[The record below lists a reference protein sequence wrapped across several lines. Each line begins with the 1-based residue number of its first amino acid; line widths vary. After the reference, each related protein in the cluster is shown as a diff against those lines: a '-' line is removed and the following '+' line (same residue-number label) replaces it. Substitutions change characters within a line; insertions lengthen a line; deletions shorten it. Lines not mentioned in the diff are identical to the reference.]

1 LEQAVASTDTPFML
15 FQQVLQQS
23 RRAIL
28 ERLGQEAEDA
38 SQEFLTLAL
47 DYEQLSGISLSGFLD
62 WFSDGDTQIKRE
74 MEQGSGQLRLMTVHG
89 SKGLEAPIVFLADAA
104 DPPPSNKDRLITVM
118 SEGPWRNMLLFN
130 PDTDMKLDVVETLKE
145 QEKQAQ
151 LQERLRLLY
160 VGMTRAA
167 DELYI
172 CGSVNKDDEEKRSK
186 LSWHVH
192 VEQAFVDATGLTGLV
207 RDETQRLTRFGA
219 APELLDKQHDEPVK
233 PEPLPGWATT
243 PVAPLPHSHLPLT
256 SSRSSDAFDKQAV
269 AEGIAT
275 HRLIE
280 LMADAEPELRLEK
293 GRHWASRFNLPT
305 ALAELLN
312 STLAQPDLLPLFGP
326 DGQSEVAIEG
336 EVPGLGR
343 ISGRIDRMAIGEK
356 VIWILALG
364 PVTVLPVRWRFM
376 PPCCAKPTPG
386 IPSRL
391 PCYGRRT
398 VR

>member
-1 LEQAVASTDTPFML
+1 MFALAHARGSASLWSRLPEVSPNRNMLAQALASTDTPFML

-47 DYEQLSGISLSGFLD
+47 DYEQQSGTSLSGFLD
-62 WFSDGDTQIKRE
+62 WFRQGETQIKRE

-130 PDTDMKLDVVETLKE
+130 PDTEMKVDVVEALKE
-145 QEKQAQ
+145 EEKQAR

-167 DELYI
+167 DELYM

-192 VEQAFVDATGLTGLV
+192 VTQAFAEATGLSGLM
-207 RDETQRLTRFGA
+207 RDEGARLVRFGA
-219 APELLDKQHDEPVK
+219 TPEFIEHPQQAPAQPDA
-233 PEPLPGWATT
+233 LPDWATT
-243 PVAPLPHSHLPLT
+243 PVASVLSPGLPLT

-280 LMADAEPELRLEK
+280 LMADAAP
-293 GRHWASRFNLPT
+293 
-305 ALAELLN
+305 
-312 STLAQPDLLPLFGP
+312 
-326 DGQSEVAIEG
+326 GQA
-336 EVPGLGR
+336 
-343 ISGRIDRMAIGEK
+343 A
-356 VIWILALG
+356 
-364 PVTVLPVRWRFM
+364 
-376 PPCCAKPTPG
+376 
-386 IPSRL
+386 
-391 PCYGRRT
+391 
-398 VR
+398 